1 MSKMNEGVRM
11 LLEASNIQVR
21 VGKNVELLVDGAV
34 VGRGGT
40 PTAAVFDV
48 YNNAPAAFAERSVV
62 LLTAAAMSEDPEEFA
77 ALVDPDDEDDDE
89 DDDIDDDD
97 DDIDDDED
105 DEDVFED
112 DE

>member
-11 LLEASNIQVR
+11 LLEESNVQVR

-34 VGRGGT
+34 VGRGST

-48 YNNAPAAFAERSVV
+48 YSNAPAAFAEHSVV

-77 ALVDPDDEDDDE
+77 ALVAPDDEDDDDL
-89 DDDIDDDD
+89 DDEDD

-105 DEDVFED
+105 EDVFED
-112 DE
+112 EE